1 MKLKWKTII
10 IPLALLLSCDR
21 NDALPEE
28 NLAGEEVFH
37 GMIELGEKLN
47 DPYTVENIR
56 AALANVDPT
65 KSDRVEITATDLY
78 VRFLPKSEEEFER
91 VKATGAYLLDHPVDY
106 RIVREG
112 DYYHDPSLSDDKITW
127 QYAVVPKDFVFP
139 EGVRYELLDECYLSE
154 NDAVTRAEFGDVDWD
169 AVEREAF
176 RLSGNEDL
184 YVPPTKAGK
193 QTPKGRITIEDAAWS
208 GGKPFGLAGVRVSC
222 NCFVKFAHCYTDR
235 DGYYEM
241 PKQFSAKPRYRL
253 VFDNTEG
260 FSIGFNLILVPGS
273 VSTMGT
279 GEPGGIDYH
288 ITPESDETIW
298 TRSVVNNAAYDYI
311 SRCNESDLNILAP
324 PKNLRIWIF
333 KKLDCSSCVMMRQG
347 AMVENELI
355 SQYLGEYALLIKLFL
370 PDITIGTKGRE
381 GYAGIYSATVHELSH
396 SSHYAQVG
404 NGYWNP
410 YIRYIISA
418 YLKEGREAYGTGT
431 LKDAGYCEVGEMWGY
446 FMESVLYKDRY
457 GGAVPAF
464 GTSFWF
470 YPQIF
475 RYLYD
480 RGMTCSE
487 IYKALK
493 SNVTGRDDL
502 LSELI
507 HLYPERESML
517 RQVFERYSRQ

>member
-1 MKLKWKTII
+1 MI
-10 IPLALLLSCDR
+10 LLSALVGCER
-21 NDALPEE
+21 NEP
-28 NLAGEEVFH
+28 AGNSRQVEEEVYH

-65 KSDRVEITATDLY
+65 KADRVEISATDLY
-78 VRFLPKSEEEFER
+78 VRFLPQTEDEFDR
-91 VKATGAYLLDHPVDY
+91 VKETGAYLLDHPVDY

-112 DYYHDPSLSDDKITW
+112 DYYHDPSIADGKITW

-154 NDAVTRAEFGDVDWD
+154 NDVYTRSALSDVDWD
-169 AVEREAF
+169 AVEKEAF
-176 RLSGNEDL
+176 RLTGNEDL
-184 YVPPTKAGK
+184 YVPRTKAGK
-193 QTPKGRITIEDAAWS
+193 ETPKGRITIEDADWS

-222 NCFVKFAHCYTDR
+222 NVFVKFAHCYTDR

-241 PKQFSAKPRYRL
+241 PKQFSSKPRYRL
-253 VFDNTEG
+253 IFDNTEG
-260 FSIGFNLILVPGS
+260 FSLGFNLIFVPGS
-273 VSTMGT
+273 VSTLGK

-288 ITPESDETIW
+288 ITPDSDETIW
-298 TRSVVNNAAYDYI
+298 TRAVVNNAAYDYI
-311 SRCNESDLNILAP
+311 SRCNESDLDILAP

-333 KKLDCSSCVMMRQG
+333 KKLDCSSSVMMRQG
-347 AMVENELI
+347 ALVENELI
-355 SQYLGEYALLIKLFL
+355 SKYLGEYAILIKIFL
-370 PDITIGTKGRE
+370 PDITIGTKDKSS
-381 GYAGIYSATVHELSH
+381 YASIYSSTVHELAH

-404 NGYWNP
+404 NTFWNP
-410 YIRYIISA
+410 YIGYIVSS
-418 YLKEGREAYGTGT
+418 YLREGREAYGTGT

-457 GGAVPAF
+457 GGEVPAF

-487 IYKALK
+487 IYRALK
-493 SNVTGRDDL
+493 SNVTGRDAL
-502 LSELI
+502 MAELI
-507 HLYPERESML
+507 RLYPERESIIC
-517 RQVFERYSRQ
+517 QVFERYSRQ